1 MTWAYYLDRVIFA
14 VEFGDAIPGV
24 SKTFVFGFIVGLVG
38 CYKGYTTE
46 NGTEGVGKA
55 STSSVVV
62 SSLLIL
68 IFDMFLVKLISL
80 DMASGEVMIEVI
92 DLHKSF
98 NSNNVLDGI
107 SFNVDEA
114 ENMIVFGRSGT
125 GKSVLLKCM
134 IRLME
139 PDSGNIKIHGKD
151 VLQLDIKEL
160 NELRKNI
167 GFLFQ
172 GAALYDSMSVRENL
186 EFPLIRNFDLAQ
198 KEIDERVH
206 FVLEAVS
213 LLEAIDKMPSE
224 LSGGM
229 KKRIGLAR
237 SIITKPKLMFY
248 DEPTTGLD
256 PITAKEISVLII
268 DLQHQLKMTSVVV
281 THDLL
286 CAKIIADRAIVLD
299 DGKIVKEGSINDLVT
314 SNDPFLKNFFSD
326 EIIENNGSKI

>member
-1 MTWAYYLDRVIFA
+1 
-14 VEFGDAIPGV
+14 
-24 SKTFVFGFIVGLVG
+24 
-38 CYKGYTTE
+38 
-46 NGTEGVGKA
+46 
-55 STSSVVV
+55 
-62 SSLLIL
+62 
-68 IFDMFLVKLISL
+68 
-80 DMASGEVMIEVI
+80 MASGEVMIEVI

-139 PDSGNIKIHGKD
+139 PDSGDIKIHGKD
-151 VLQLDIKEL
+151 VLQLEIKEL

>member
-1 MTWAYYLDRVIFA
+1 M
-14 VEFGDAIPGV
+14 VEI
-24 SKTFVFGFIVGLVG
+24 T
-38 CYKGYTTE
+38 
-46 NGTEGVGKA
+46 
-55 STSSVVV
+55 
-62 SSLLIL
+62 
-68 IFDMFLVKLISL
+68 
-80 DMASGEVMIEVI
+80 

-98 NSNNVLDGI
+98 GNNVVLDGV
-107 SFNVDEA
+107 SMHVAEA
-114 ENMIVFGRSGT
+114 ENMVVFGRSGT

-139 PDSGNIKIHGKD
+139 PDSGNIKIEDKD
-151 VLQLDIKEL
+151 VLKMDIKEL
-160 NELRKNI
+160 NEIRKDI

-172 GAALYDSMSVRENL
+172 GAALYDSMTVRENL
-186 EFPLIRNFDLAQ
+186 EFPLIRNFDLDR
-198 KEIDERVH
+198 KEIDTRVH

-229 KKRIGLAR
+229 RKRIGLAR
-237 SIITKPKLMFY
+237 SIITKPKLMLY

-268 DLQHQLKMTSVVV
+268 DLQHQLKMTSIVV

-299 DGKIVKEGSINDLVT
+299 GGKIVKEGSINDLTT
-314 SNDPFLKNFFSD
+314 SSDPLLKNFFSD
-326 EIIENNGSKI
+326 EIIETNGSVK

>member
-1 MTWAYYLDRVIFA
+1 MDLA
-14 VEFGDAIPGV
+14 
-24 SKTFVFGFIVGLVG
+24 
-38 CYKGYTTE
+38 
-46 NGTEGVGKA
+46 N
-55 STSSVVV
+55 
-62 SSLLIL
+62 
-68 IFDMFLVKLISL
+68 
-80 DMASGEVMIEVI
+80 GEVMIEI
-92 DLHKSF
+92 TDLHKSF
-98 NSNNVLDGI
+98 GENKVLDGV

-134 IRLME
+134 IRLLE
-139 PDSGNIKIHGKD
+139 PNSGNIKIQDKD
-151 VLQLDIKEL
+151 LLKLNLKEL
-160 NELRKNI
+160 NDLRKNI

-186 EFPLIRNFDLAQ
+186 EFPLLRNFIIDR

-213 LLEAIDKMPSE
+213 LLEAIDNMPSE

-229 KKRIGLAR
+229 RKRIGLAR

-256 PITAKEISVLII
+256 PITSKEISVLII
-268 DLQHQLKMTSVVV
+268 DLQRSLKMTSVVV

-286 CAKIIADRAIVLD
+286 CAKIIADRAIVID
-299 DGKIVKEGSINDLVT
+299 DGKIVKEGSIEELTT
-314 SNDPFLKNFFSD
+314 SEDPLLKNFFSD
-326 EIIENNGSKI
+326 EILEINGSQK

>member
-1 MTWAYYLDRVIFA
+1 MVQIT
-14 VEFGDAIPGV
+14 
-24 SKTFVFGFIVGLVG
+24 
-38 CYKGYTTE
+38 
-46 NGTEGVGKA
+46 
-55 STSSVVV
+55 
-62 SSLLIL
+62 
-68 IFDMFLVKLISL
+68 
-80 DMASGEVMIEVI
+80 

-98 NSNNVLDGI
+98 KSNVVLDGV
-107 SFNVDEA
+107 SLKVDEA
-114 ENMIVFGRSGT
+114 ENMVVFGRSGT

-139 PDSGNIKIHGKD
+139 PDAGNVFIQNKNVLKLD
-151 VLQLDIKEL
+151 VREL
-160 NELRKNI
+160 NELRKDI

-186 EFPLIRNFDLAQ
+186 EFPLIRNFDLDR
-198 KEIDERVH
+198 KEIDERVQ

-237 SIITKPKLMFY
+237 SIITKPRLMLY

-256 PITAKEISVLII
+256 PITAKEISVLIN
-268 DLQHQLKMTSVVV
+268 DLQHQLKMTSIVV

-286 CAKIIADRAIVLD
+286 CAKIIADRAIVLN
-299 DGKIVKEGSINDLVT
+299 DGKIVKEGSINDLIT
-314 SNDPFLKNFFSD
+314 SEDPLLKNFFSD
-326 EIIENNGSKI
+326 EIFEQNGSKK

>member
-1 MTWAYYLDRVIFA
+1 
-14 VEFGDAIPGV
+14 
-24 SKTFVFGFIVGLVG
+24 
-38 CYKGYTTE
+38 
-46 NGTEGVGKA
+46 
-55 STSSVVV
+55 
-62 SSLLIL
+62 
-68 IFDMFLVKLISL
+68 
-80 DMASGEVMIEVI
+80 MIEI
-92 DLHKSF
+92 TDLHKSF
-98 NSNNVLDGI
+98 NSNRILDGI
-107 SFNVDEA
+107 SFNVAEG
-114 ENMIVFGRSGT
+114 ENMVVFGRSGT

-134 IRLME
+134 IRLLE
-139 PDSGNIKIHGKD
+139 PDSGDIKIQGKD
-151 VLQLDIKEL
+151 VLKLNLKEL

-186 EFPLIRNFDLAQ
+186 EFPLIRNFIIDR

-229 KKRIGLAR
+229 RKRIGLAR

-256 PITAKEISVLII
+256 PITSKEISVLIN
-268 DLQHQLKMTSVVV
+268 DLQRSLKMTSVVV

-299 DGKIVKEGSINDLVT
+299 DSKIVKEGSIEELTT
-314 SNDPFLKNFFSD
+314 SKDQLLKNFFSD
-326 EIIENNGSKI
+326 EIIEINGSLK

>member
-1 MTWAYYLDRVIFA
+1 
-14 VEFGDAIPGV
+14 
-24 SKTFVFGFIVGLVG
+24 
-38 CYKGYTTE
+38 
-46 NGTEGVGKA
+46 
-55 STSSVVV
+55 
-62 SSLLIL
+62 
-68 IFDMFLVKLISL
+68 
-80 DMASGEVMIEVI
+80 MASGEVMIEVT

-139 PDSGNIKIHGKD
+139 PDSGDIKIHGKD

-186 EFPLIRNFDLAQ
+186 EFPLIRNFDLER
-198 KEIDERVH
+198 KEINERVH

-268 DLQHQLKMTSVVV
+268 ELQHRLKMTSVVV

-299 DGKIVKEGSINDLVT
+299 DGKIVKEGSITDLVT

-326 EIIENNGSKI
+326 EIIENIGSKI

>member
-1 MTWAYYLDRVIFA
+1 MDLA
-14 VEFGDAIPGV
+14 
-24 SKTFVFGFIVGLVG
+24 
-38 CYKGYTTE
+38 
-46 NGTEGVGKA
+46 NGE
-55 STSSVVV
+55 
-62 SSLLIL
+62 
-68 IFDMFLVKLISL
+68 M
-80 DMASGEVMIEVI
+80 MIEI
-92 DLHKSF
+92 TDLHKSF
-98 NSNNVLDGI
+98 GDNKVLDGV

-139 PDSGNIKIHGKD
+139 PDSGGIKIQNKN

-160 NELRKNI
+160 NELRKDI

-186 EFPLIRNFDLAQ
+186 EFPLIRNFDFDR

-237 SIITKPKLMFY
+237 SIITKPKMMFY

-268 DLQHQLKMTSVVV
+268 DLQHRLKMTSVVV

-286 CAKIIADRAIVLD
+286 CAKIIADRAIVLE
-299 DGKIVKEGSINDLVT
+299 DGIIVKEGSINDLIT
-314 SNDPFLKNFFSD
+314 SEDPLLKNFFSD
-326 EIIENNGSKI
+326 EIFEINGSKK

>member
-1 MTWAYYLDRVIFA
+1 MDLA
-14 VEFGDAIPGV
+14 
-24 SKTFVFGFIVGLVG
+24 
-38 CYKGYTTE
+38 
-46 NGTEGVGKA
+46 N
-55 STSSVVV
+55 
-62 SSLLIL
+62 
-68 IFDMFLVKLISL
+68 
-80 DMASGEVMIEVI
+80 GEVMIEI
-92 DLHKSF
+92 TDLHKSF
-98 NSNNVLDGI
+98 GENKVLDGV

-134 IRLME
+134 IRLLE
-139 PDSGNIKIHGKD
+139 PNSGNIKIQGKD
-151 VLQLDIKEL
+151 VLKLNLKEL

-186 EFPLIRNFDLAQ
+186 EFPLLRNFIIDR

-229 KKRIGLAR
+229 RKRIGLAR

-256 PITAKEISVLII
+256 PITSKEISVLII
-268 DLQHQLKMTSVVV
+268 DLQRSLKMTSVVV

-286 CAKIIADRAIVLD
+286 CAKIIADRAIVID
-299 DGKIVKEGSINDLVT
+299 DGKIVKEGSIEELTT
-314 SNDPFLKNFFSD
+314 SEDKLLKNFFSD
-326 EIIENNGSKI
+326 EIIEINGS

>member
-1 MTWAYYLDRVIFA
+1 MDLA
-14 VEFGDAIPGV
+14 
-24 SKTFVFGFIVGLVG
+24 
-38 CYKGYTTE
+38 
-46 NGTEGVGKA
+46 N
-55 STSSVVV
+55 
-62 SSLLIL
+62 
-68 IFDMFLVKLISL
+68 
-80 DMASGEVMIEVI
+80 GEVMIEVI

-98 NSNNVLDGI
+98 NSNRVLDGI
-107 SFNVDEA
+107 SFNVAEG
-114 ENMIVFGRSGT
+114 ENMVVFGRSGT

-134 IRLME
+134 IRLLE
-139 PDSGNIKIHGKD
+139 PDSGNIKIQDKD
-151 VLQLDIKEL
+151 VLKLNLKEL
-160 NELRKNI
+160 NTLRKNI

-186 EFPLIRNFDLAQ
+186 EFPLIRNFIIDR

-213 LLEAIDKMPSE
+213 LLEAVDKMPSE

-256 PITAKEISVLII
+256 PITSKEISVLIN
-268 DLQHQLKMTSVVV
+268 DLQRSLKMTSVVV

-299 DGKIVKEGSINDLVT
+299 DGKIVKEGSITELTNSEDQL
-314 SNDPFLKNFFSD
+314 LKNFFSD
-326 EIIENNGSKI
+326 EIIEINGSQK